1 MSCPIWVHQITCRP
15 TEIRNSQIKTNTEPT
30 KRMNLTRLLVLSI
43 ISWSLAA
50 AAQQPGLQLASAN
63 GTSVTTGS
71 GTAGGE
77 WSPALT
83 GERRPLYRLHMSD
96 VVEISFTFA
105 PEFNQSLTVQPD
117 GFVTL
122 KDVPEIY
129 VEGMTLPQFQEA
141 IKLAYAGI
149 LHEPE
154 VTVALKN
161 FDKPYFIASGEVS
174 HPGKYELRGDTTV
187 MEALAIAGGLT
198 GQAKHSQVVL
208 FRRVQNGLAE
218 TRVLNVKHM
227 QNARDLTEDL
237 HLKAGDLLFV
247 PQNRISKLR
256 RYLPAS
262 SLSTYVNPTQ
272 F

>member
-15 TEIRNSQIKTNTEPT
+15 TEIRKSQIKTNTEPT
-30 KRMNLTRLLVLSI
+30 KRMKLTRLLVLSI
-43 ISWSLAA
+43 IAWSLEA
-50 AAQQPGLQLASAN
+50 AAQQPGLQFASAN

-122 KDVPEIY
+122 KDVPETY

-154 VTVALKN
+154 VTVARVHN
-161 FDKPYFIASGEVS
+161 N
-174 HPGKYELRGDTTV
+174 
-187 MEALAIAGGLT
+187 LT
-198 GQAKHSQVVL
+198 
-208 FRRVQNGLAE
+208 
-218 TRVLNVKHM
+218 
-227 QNARDLTEDL
+227 
-237 HLKAGDLLFV
+237 
-247 PQNRISKLR
+247 
-256 RYLPAS
+256 
-262 SLSTYVNPTQ
+262 
-272 F
+272 

>member
-30 KRMNLTRLLVLSI
+30 KRMKLTRLLVLSI

-63 GTSVTTGS
+63 GKSAATKS
-71 GTAGGE
+71 GTAGQLGL
-77 WSPALT
+77 ALT
-83 GERRPLYRLHMSD
+83 GDRHPLYRLHMSD

-122 KDVPEIY
+122 KDVPETY

-161 FDKPYFIASGEVS
+161 FDKPYFIA
-174 HPGKYELRGDTTV
+174 
-187 MEALAIAGGLT
+187 
-198 GQAKHSQVVL
+198 
-208 FRRVQNGLAE
+208 
-218 TRVLNVKHM
+218 
-227 QNARDLTEDL
+227 
-237 HLKAGDLLFV
+237 
-247 PQNRISKLR
+247 
-256 RYLPAS
+256 
-262 SLSTYVNPTQ
+262 
-272 F
+272 